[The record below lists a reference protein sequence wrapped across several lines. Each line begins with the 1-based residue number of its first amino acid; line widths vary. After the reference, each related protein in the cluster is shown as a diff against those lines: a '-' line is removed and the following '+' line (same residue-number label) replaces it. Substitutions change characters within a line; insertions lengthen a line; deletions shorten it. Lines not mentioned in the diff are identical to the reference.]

1 MINPNDQAHGLK
13 PLDLRKPSEGSSAE
27 MERLEES
34 KDQSEEDIVVNP

>member
-1 MINPNDQAHGLK
+1 MINPNDQGLK

-34 KDQSEEDIVVNP
+34 KD